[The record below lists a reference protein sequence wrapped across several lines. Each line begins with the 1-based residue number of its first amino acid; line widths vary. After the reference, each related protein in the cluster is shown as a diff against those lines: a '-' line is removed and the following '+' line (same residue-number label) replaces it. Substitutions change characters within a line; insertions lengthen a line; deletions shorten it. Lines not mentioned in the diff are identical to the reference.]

1 MKRKKRSTEKNSIM
15 KKPSVNILLTSLI
28 ILSFMI
34 PSGCIES
41 NNEDSEE
48 DYFIVKDM
56 YHRDV
61 AIPNEINH
69 LVAIGAQALRF
80 VSYLDCGDKI
90 IATELREGPNFNA
103 KSYMYA
109 NPEYAEMNTLALS
122 ALTDMES
129 ILSLDPKPDLII
141 MGEATSNWQPQF
153 DILDAAG
160 IPVFGIMD
168 VTFFDDLF
176 DIQIRLLGTVL
187 QKEHRAEELINYV
200 HDTIDDL
207 SQRVSDIKDED
218 KPTVYVGATAWAGI
232 RPFEYS
238 TSNYGPFRLLDAN
251 NVITRDMTAASESP
265 VGFELEHILDLDPEY
280 VFIEAT
286 GYTMVK
292 DAYNEEERKTVFDS
306 MSAFHNG
313 SQDEWDVYMTVPFIW
328 YFMNFDNILVSA
340 YYIGTVIY
348 PEEFADITITEKA
361 NEIYT
366 NFVGEEVFEEMN
378 QWFKNDRN
386 CYITGRALL

>member
-1 MKRKKRSTEKNSIM
+1 MNNPFVTLS
-15 KKPSVNILLTSLI
+15 LTILI

-41 NNEDSEE
+41 ISEESEE
-48 DYFIVKDM
+48 DSFIVKDM

-61 AIPNEINH
+61 AIPNKIDH

-90 IATELREGPNFNA
+90 IATERREGENFNA

-109 NPEYAEMNTLALS
+109 NPEYAKMNTLALS

-153 DILDAAG
+153 DILHAAG

-176 DIQIRLLGTVL
+176 DIQIRLLGTIL
-187 QKEHRAEELINYV
+187 QKEQRAEELIEFV
-200 HDTIDDL
+200 DETIEDL
-207 SQRVSDIKDED
+207 ASRVADIKENE
-218 KPTVYVGATAWAGI
+218 KPSVYVGATAWAGI

-238 TSNYGPFRLLDAN
+238 TSNYGPFRLLNAN

-265 VGFELEHILDLDPEY
+265 VGFELEHILDLNSDY

-292 DAYNEEERKTVFDS
+292 DAYNEEERKPVFDS

-313 SQDEWDVYMTVPFIW
+313 SQKDWDVYMTVPFIW

-340 YYIGTVIY
+340 YYIGTIIY
-348 PEEFADITITEKA
+348 PEEFSDIDITEKA

-378 QWFKNDRN
+378 QWFKNDRD
-386 CYITGRALL
+386 CYITGRAIL